1 MHGLNF
7 DESSLEYSRLNP
19 GSPFFATWI
28 PQVGF
33 ISSQSDG
40 LGNLSITRNG
50 EKSYGFAFGESPLFN
65 PDWESCSIESRGLT
79 HLPPHFEVIDRW
91 DCYWSSTIEGSYTSE
106 GEATDLDIEIFL
118 KEHAPDSSV
127 FPGNHE
133 ILQWVQIHEKGE
145 LLAVAALCRWES
157 GKVVISSVATHHQHR
172 GRGLGKELM
181 RRALICGRELGEE
194 HLSLGVMHEN
204 ESAQRL
210 YAAAGFTLMHRF
222 TFCERR

>member
-1 MHGLNF
+1 MSILDYDGTAALYAAHF
-7 DESSLEYSRLNP
+7 P
-19 GSPFFATWI
+19 GSPFFSTWI
-28 PQVGF
+28 PRKGF
-33 ISSQSDG
+33 ISSQYDA
-40 LGNLSITRNG
+40 LGNLSVTRNG
-50 EKSYGFAFGESPLFN
+50 ETCFGFAFGSSPLIN
-65 PDWESCSIESRGLT
+65 PEWGSCSIESKGLEC
-79 HLPPHFEVIDRW
+79 LSDDFVVVDNW
-91 DCYWSSTIEGSYTSE
+91 DCYWSPTIGGSYTAE
-106 GEATDLDIEIFL
+106 GDATDLDIDNFL

-157 GKVVISSVATHHQHR
+157 GKVVISSVATHNQHR

-181 RRALICGRELGEE
+181 RRALICGRDLGEE
-194 HLSLGVMHEN
+194 YLSLGVMHEN

-210 YAAAGFTLMHRF
+210 YAASGFTLMHRF

>member
-1 MHGLNF
+1 VSPLNF
-7 DESSLEYSRLNP
+7 NESAAVYEALFP
-19 GSPFFATWI
+19 GSPFFTTWI
-28 PQVGF
+28 PREGF
-33 ISSQSDG
+33 ISSQSEG
-40 LGNLSITRNG
+40 ANFSVTRNG
-50 EKSYGFAFGESPLFN
+50 DKSFGFAFGDTPIFD
-65 PDWESCSIESRGLT
+65 PKWQSCSIETRGVA
-79 HLPPHFEVIDRW
+79 HLPPHFEVIDQW
-91 DCYWSSTIEGSYTSE
+91 DCYWAPTQEGSYSSE
-106 GEATDLDIEIFL
+106 GEATDRDIENFL
-118 KEHAPDSSV
+118 MEHAPDSSV

-133 ILQWVQIHEKGE
+133 ILQWVQIHERGE

-157 GKVVISSVATHHQHR
+157 GKVVISSVGTHSQHR

-181 RRALICGRELGEE
+181 RRALISGRELGEE